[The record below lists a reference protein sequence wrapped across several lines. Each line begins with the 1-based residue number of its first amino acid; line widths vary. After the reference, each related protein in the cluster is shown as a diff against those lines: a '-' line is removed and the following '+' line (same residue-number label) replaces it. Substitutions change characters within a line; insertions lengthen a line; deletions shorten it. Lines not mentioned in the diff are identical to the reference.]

1 MAFNINLDKEHDE
14 KAQPELTVT
23 AVEEPDF
30 DQLKEDPTY
39 PVDLF
44 LTAEQDARIRRK
56 VDLNLMPLLC
66 VVYGLQ
72 FVSPL
77 HMHGLSITW
86 KLTHRIRLDI
96 GRQLDKI
103 CISYASIMGLREDLG
118 LSLSQY
124 SWLSSIFCKS

>member
-1 MAFNINLDKEHDE
+1 MVPNINLDKEHDE

-77 HMHGLSITW
+77 HIYGLSTTW
-86 KLTHRIRLDI
+86 KLTSYTTRHRSTVGQDLHIVCLDY
-96 GRQLDKI
+96 GSTGGPRPFALPVLVVEQHL
-103 CISYASIMGLREDLG
+103 L
-118 LSLSQY
+118 
-124 SWLSSIFCKS
+124 

>member
-1 MAFNINLDKEHDE
+1 MAFNINLDKEHVE

-72 FVSPL
+72 FVSRI
-77 HMHGLSITW
+77 HMYGLSITW
-86 KLTHRIRLDI
+86 
-96 GRQLDKI
+96 
-103 CISYASIMGLREDLG
+103 
-118 LSLSQY
+118 
-124 SWLSSIFCKS
+124 